1 MIVLLLLYKSI
12 FTLDDNYPI
21 RFLVENEKLYATS
34 AHVGQDILV
43 IPASSTPVEEV
54 FFQS

>member
-21 RFLVENEKLYATS
+21 RLLVENEKLYATS